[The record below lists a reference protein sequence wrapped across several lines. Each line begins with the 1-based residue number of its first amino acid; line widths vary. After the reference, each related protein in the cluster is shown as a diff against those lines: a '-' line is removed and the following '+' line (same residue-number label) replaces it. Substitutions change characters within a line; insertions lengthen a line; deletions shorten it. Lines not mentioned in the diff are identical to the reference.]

1 MAYLEIREVRLS
13 LNRDIEDVFTSG
25 SILSTAYNVYRED
38 TLRAGTVPTDPY
50 VYILDADV
58 QFELKNLPVIV
69 LATDYAT
76 EEFQLGSA
84 PFGFCEA
91 EVYVMGRNRGERDDF
106 AAAIMK
112 NITSIHIRD
121 FDTAGY
127 PLECTVPLIS
137 RGRRVWDAKQFPV
150 SDELR
155 AEGSLLNGMV
165 LSCQFYTETC
175 T

>member
-1 MAYLEIREVRLS
+1 MFEIREVRLS
-13 LNRDIEDVFTSG
+13 LRSDISDVFTSG
-25 SILSTAYNVYRED
+25 SILPTAYNIYDED
-38 TLRAGTVPTDPY
+38 DLRGGIAPTFPC

-58 QFELKNLPVIV
+58 KFERKHLPVIA

-84 PFGFCEA
+84 PFGLCEA
-91 EVYVMGRNRGERDDF
+91 EVYVMGRNRGERDEF

-112 NITSIHIRD
+112 NVRYIHIRD

-127 PLECTVPLIS
+127 PIGCTVPLIS
-137 RGRRVWDAKQFPV
+137 RGRRIWTARQFPITE
-150 SDELR
+150 ELR
-155 AEGSLLNGMV
+155 AEESLLNGMV

>member
-1 MAYLEIREVRLS
+1 MFEIREARLS
-13 LNRDIEDVFTSG
+13 LKRDIEDVFTSG
-25 SILSTAYNVYRED
+25 SIFSEVYNIYDEGD
-38 TLRAGTVPTDPY
+38 LRAETTPTRPF

-58 QFELKNLPVIV
+58 QFEQKQFPVIV

-76 EEFQLGSA
+76 DEFQLGSE
-84 PFGFCEA
+84 PFGMCEA

-121 FDTAGY
+121 FDTVGY